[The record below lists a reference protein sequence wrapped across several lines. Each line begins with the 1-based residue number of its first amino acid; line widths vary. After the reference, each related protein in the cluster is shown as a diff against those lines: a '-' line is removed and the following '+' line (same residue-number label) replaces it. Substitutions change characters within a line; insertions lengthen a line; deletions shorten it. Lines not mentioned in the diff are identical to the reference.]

1 MNRWFPNLLAVLGLS
16 VLLAAPGAE
25 AEEPMSATLKVMAQR
40 ITESVGKWNDEYKLY
55 VLWPDSKKSVS
66 NARLPKPEGWQKASN
81 GSLEKIVKITSKT
94 VYTARL
100 TVGCLVLSKTM
111 KHAVRGDKFSSR
123 EYILLEHDPIFTPGD
138 PQVAAWTEKIETEY
152 DDMYTFYILYPRWL
166 PIPPGWKDAFFYGG
180 SMVPA
185 SMSNFENMK
194 GNGKLTFT
202 GHTNKKWKRS
212 YKIIEP
218 AVAESTE

>member
-16 VLLAAPGAE
+16 ILLAAPGAE

-40 ITESVGKWNDEYKLY
+40 ITASVGKWNEEYKLY
-55 VLWPDSKKSVS
+55 VLWPDSKKGVS

-111 KHAVRGDKFSSR
+111 KHAVKGDKFSSR

-138 PQVAAWTEKIETEY
+138 PQVAAWTLRGRRVLRT
-152 DDMYTFYILYPRWL
+152 
-166 PIPPGWKDAFFYGG
+166 
-180 SMVPA
+180 S
-185 SMSNFENMK
+185 
-194 GNGKLTFT
+194 
-202 GHTNKKWKRS
+202 
-212 YKIIEP
+212 
-218 AVAESTE
+218 